1 MDTVPRS
8 TYKTTNDIQRNIQK
22 KHTND
27 NIDHGDVLQ
36 PTWVRHIIQTSNGMD
51 KFLLDY
57 GRYFLPSCGI
67 ISWII
72 FLIAL

>member
-1 MDTVPRS
+1 MKPDS
-8 TYKTTNDIQRNIQK
+8 NNQ
-22 KHTND
+22 ND
-27 NIDHGDVLQ
+27 NLEKKIYRQSSNILFNDGNVLQ
-36 PTWVRHIIQTSNGMD
+36 SFRIRHIIQISNDLD

-57 GRYFLPSCGI
+57 GFNFLPSCGV